1 MKTWKTWGVVGVS
14 ALLIA
19 LSWLSPAESLI
30 ADALMIAAAVVAGW
44 NIAIS
49 AIQALRIKMVSI
61 DLLVVVAAIGAL
73 FINNYWESAAVTFLF
88 ALGKALEKATM
99 NRTRKALSDLV
110 DSAPETATKLH
121 DDGSTETVEV
131 WELMPGEKVL
141 VRNGEQI
148 PVDGRVISG
157 FGGVDEASITGESVP
172 AEKSEG
178 AEVFAGTWLR
188 SGVLR
193 VEATA
198 VGSEST
204 LAKIIHRVE
213 DAQDDKAKTQ
223 TFLERFSKWY
233 TPGVMI
239 AALAVGLITQNLEL
253 ALTLL
258 VIACPGALVISIPV
272 SIVAGIGRSAKDG
285 VLIKGGEYL
294 EASAKV
300 DAVVVDKTGTLT
312 NGQPELTDVKVL
324 DPAYTANE
332 VLQLAARA
340 ETASEHPL
348 ADAIIRGAKTRGL
361 EVELVESAQPVMGK
375 GIRAEVDGHAV
386 AVGSAELL
394 DKIPNEDRVLELNA
408 QGKTAMYVGVD
419 GRAIGLVAVADT
431 IRSDAPAAVKS
442 LHDNGIK
449 VVMATGDAQRVAENV
464 ARELGVDEV
473 HAEMMPEDKLDL
485 VKELQ
490 SRGHVVA
497 MVGDG
502 VNDTPALAQADIG
515 VAMGAAGSPAAIE
528 TADIALMADKLPR
541 LPYALH
547 LAQRTVRTMTLN
559 IGIALATVAVLLAGV
574 LLGGVTMSIGML
586 VHEAS
591 VLLVIGI
598 AMLLLRPVLKPEVTS
613 ENPVP
618 RETQEVAAA

>member
-312 NGQPELTDVKVL
+312 NGQPELTDVEVL

-348 ADAIIRGAKTRGL
+348 ADAIIRGAKTLGL

-490 SRGHVVA
+490 SRGLVVA

-502 VNDTPALAQADIG
+502 VNDTPALAQSDIG

>member
-1 MKTWKTWGVVGVS
+1 
-14 ALLIA
+14 
-19 LSWLSPAESLI
+19 
-30 ADALMIAAAVVAGW
+30 
-44 NIAIS
+44 
-49 AIQALRIKMVSI
+49 
-61 DLLVVVAAIGAL
+61 
-73 FINNYWESAAVTFLF
+73 AAVTFLL

-121 DDGSTETVEV
+121 DDGSTETGEV

-141 VRNGEQI
+141 VRNGQQV

-198 VGSEST
+198 VGSDST

-239 AALAVGLITQNLEL
+239 AALAVGLITQSVEL

-294 EASAKV
+294 ETSAKV

-312 NGQPELTDVKVL
+312 NGQPEHTDVEVL
-324 DPAYTANE
+324 DPAYTSNE

-348 ADAIIRGAKTRGL
+348 ADAIIRGAKARGL
-361 EVELVESAQPVMGK
+361 EVEFVESAQPVMGK
-375 GIRAEVDGHAV
+375 GIRAQVDGHVVEKPGTLTNGQPELTDVEVLDPAYTSNEVLQLAARAETASEHPLADAIIRGAKARGLEVEFVESAQPVMGKGIRAQVDGHVV

-394 DKIPNEDRVLELNA
+394 DE
-408 QGKTAMYVGVD
+408 
-419 GRAIGLVAVADT
+419 
-431 IRSDAPAAVKS
+431 
-442 LHDNGIK
+442 
-449 VVMATGDAQRVAENV
+449 
-464 ARELGVDEV
+464 
-473 HAEMMPEDKLDL
+473 
-485 VKELQ
+485 
-490 SRGHVVA
+490 
-497 MVGDG
+497 
-502 VNDTPALAQADIG
+502 
-515 VAMGAAGSPAAIE
+515 
-528 TADIALMADKLPR
+528 
-541 LPYALH
+541 
-547 LAQRTVRTMTLN
+547 
-559 IGIALATVAVLLAGV
+559 
-574 LLGGVTMSIGML
+574 
-586 VHEAS
+586 
-591 VLLVIGI
+591 
-598 AMLLLRPVLKPEVTS
+598 
-613 ENPVP
+613 
-618 RETQEVAAA
+618 